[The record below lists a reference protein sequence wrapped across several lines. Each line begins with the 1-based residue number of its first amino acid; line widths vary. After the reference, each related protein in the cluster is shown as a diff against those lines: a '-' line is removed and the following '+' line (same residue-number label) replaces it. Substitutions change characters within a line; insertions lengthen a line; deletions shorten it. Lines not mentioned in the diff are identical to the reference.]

1 MPPWFSSQLER
12 KGSDIVKKFIFV
24 LGFLLI
30 AWTSI
35 SVAAETTKYQPNLF
49 TDETSIEDDFKLLN
63 ININEYYKPKYNY
76 GKWYVIGMSEG
87 YVDTES
93 FDIQTYFYIYN
104 PSSPKTYEYWYQD
117 DDDLGEEHYNE
128 ITDFNITYK
137 LTGKQNSSLSKVL
150 SINYDHHIYK
160 VKGFIYSFK
169 ERAEIEILSIQ
180 NFMTSGWG
188 YTSESTFKS
197 ICNHSKLNGFSVEL
211 SFNSTLIIEE
221 YTVVEVEVHQDDNF
235 INGWNSFWSG
245 KDPSVLVYFY
255 NFNFPDHIEYDSVE
269 YAKFQYDYLTV
280 YEKIWTKQNNYGG
293 EWVPDDRY
301 TNDCIK
307 DIKNREKVIS
317 EYRDDSK
324 TLRVN
329 NNSQELTFPTFYLGN
344 RVTAKQFGTLK
355 IEESDEK
362 LFDYDCSIL
371 LESTYKTRS
380 DWYGKGPSGKLNQHY
395 MELDYTTLD
404 KVEILELHYKN
415 DGILYKCQVVNKPV
429 DNEDFDKVD
438 TTPPESAWT
447 KFCNWFKD
455 QFPWSLLIF
464 AAPVLLIIAAI
475 LFPHVFSL
483 ILKYIVA
490 GFKSVISALQ
500 WVVKAIIYIITLP
513 IRLIIRI
520 FKRE

>member
-1 MPPWFSSQLER
+1 M
-12 KGSDIVKKFIFV
+12 FIFFCV
-24 LGFLLI
+24 GIIAKAEEVKYGNLI
-30 AWTSI
+30 
-35 SVAAETTKYQPNLF
+35 
-49 TDETSIEDDFKLLN
+49 TDETTIEEDFKLLN
-63 ININEYYKPKYNY
+63 IDINEYYKPTKYNY
-76 GKWYVIGMSEG
+76 QKWYVIGMSEG
-87 YVDTES
+87 YVDTENYE
-93 FDIQTYFYIYN
+93 IQTYFYLYN
-104 PSSPKTYEYWYQD
+104 PSEYGSSNNYMSTVASIY
-117 DDDLGEEHYNE
+117 LSYKIGEHGEEVKEYSTIKLDYNQE
-128 ITDFNITYK
+128 H
-137 LTGKQNSSLSKVL
+137 L
-150 SINYDHHIYK
+150 IYK
-160 VKGFIYSFK
+160 VKGFTYDFK
-169 ERAEIEILSIQ
+169 EREEINITAIKHY
-180 NFMTSGWG
+180 NFYGSGITS
-188 YTSESTFKS
+188 YSSFKAVA
-197 ICNHSKLNGFSVEL
+197 NHSKLNGFQVEL

-280 YEKIWTKQNNYGG
+280 YEKIWTKQNSYGG
-293 EWVPDDRY
+293 EWVPDERY
-301 TNDCIK
+301 SKDCIK
-307 DIKNREKVIS
+307 NIKNQEKVIS
-317 EYRDDSK
+317 EYRNDSK

-329 NNSQELTFPTFYLGN
+329 NNSQELTFPTFFLGN

-355 IEESDEK
+355 IEESDEH

-371 LESTYKTRS
+371 LDSTHKTRH
-380 DWYGKGPSGKLNQHY
+380 DWYGNGPSGKLNQHY

-455 QFPWSLLIF
+455 RFPWSLLIF
-464 AAPVLLIIAAI
+464 AAPVLVIVVAI
-475 LFPHVFSL
+475 FFPHIFSL
-483 ILKYIVA
+483 ILNFLIEGFKYI
-490 GFKSVISALQ
+490 ISALQ
-500 WVVKAIIYIITLP
+500 WLLKTILKIITFP
-513 IRLIIRI
+513 IWIIIRI